1 MDALK
6 EPGVIGLANTLVK
19 TEAKYEGVTAYLL
32 GRVIVTEN
40 IDFAIKLAKKN
51 HYSLHIVTLEE
62 VFKPGWLHDRWCI
75 PQ

>member
-19 TEAKYEGVTAYLL
+19 TEEKYKGVTAYLL

-40 IDFAIKLAKKN
+40 IVLQSNWQRRI
-51 HYSLHIVTLEE
+51 I
-62 VFKPGWLHDRWCI
+62 I
-75 PQ
+75 PFIS